1 LYQVGQKGNQV
12 KQSNERR
19 NKFLF
24 RHYRSGN
31 WCPYQGVIRTADDA
45 NEARVSLPDELTGH
59 LRDGDEFELVIRRT
73 GRKVTTR
80 IELEAPN
87 HYGRTNKPKSKGCPR
102 CQKMEADNKPPQ
114 GENHA

>member
-1 LYQVGQKGNQV
+1 M

-19 NKFLF
+19 QRFLF

-45 NEARVSLPDELTGH
+45 KEAGIRLIDELTDH
-59 LRDGDEFELVIRRT
+59 LRDGDEFELIVRKT

-80 IELEAPN
+80 HELKSP
-87 HYGRTNKPKSKGCPR
+87 HRYGKTRKPRSKGCPE
-102 CQKMEADNKPPQ
+102 CQRMDAED
-114 GENHA
+114 